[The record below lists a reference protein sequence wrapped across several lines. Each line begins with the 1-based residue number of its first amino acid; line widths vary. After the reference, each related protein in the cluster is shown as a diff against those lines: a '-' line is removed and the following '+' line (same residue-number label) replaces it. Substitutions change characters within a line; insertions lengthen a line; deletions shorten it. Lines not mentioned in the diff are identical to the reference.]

1 MHVLYHHPDYEPI
14 SVTCGLF
21 AAGKQVFCARF
32 PQMCNRITTLS
43 CVGVIRIRLNDKN
56 VYVIVHMQSFE
67 THAIINSSG
76 ISGSFEI
83 KFLEIY
89 LKVDM
94 IKVILQLL
102 NNCLLLVNIKTTT
115 DQHFLERGYLHIEV
129 KFISKKIS
137 LLSYH

>member
-1 MHVLYHHPDYEPI
+1 M
-14 SVTCGLF
+14 
-21 AAGKQVFCARF
+21 
-32 PQMCNRITTLS
+32 
-43 CVGVIRIRLNDKN
+43 
-56 VYVIVHMQSFE
+56 YVIVHMQSFE

-102 NNCLLLVNIKTTT
+102 NNCLLIVNIKTTT

-129 KFISKKIS
+129 KFISKKSVHYLIIS
-137 LLSYH
+137 DINQMVTCVVVARLDRRCGNRDHFTTQNFSKDYYVMLNFMLLGMY